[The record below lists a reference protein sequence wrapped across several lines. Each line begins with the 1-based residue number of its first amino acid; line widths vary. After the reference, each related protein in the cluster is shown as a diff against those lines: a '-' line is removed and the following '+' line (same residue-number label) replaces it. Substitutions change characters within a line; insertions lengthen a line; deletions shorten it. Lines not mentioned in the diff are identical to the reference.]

1 MKKSKT
7 TLTLMEQLIM
17 IAVFAVAVAVCLR
30 VFAFANSRSEQN
42 LINDVAVNESR
53 NAAEVIKSTGG
64 DFVRA
69 AEILGA
75 LPTENGLEKE
85 LSGEYGSLL
94 LTSEKLQ
101 SAAEGL
107 GNASV
112 TVSDPETGRQVFSIT
127 VCWQEA
133 MP

>member
-64 DFVRA
+64 DFKRA
-69 AEILGA
+69 SEILSA
-75 LPTENGLEKE
+75 VPTENGLEKD

-94 LTSEKLQ
+94 LAAERLQ
-101 SAAEGL
+101 FAAEGL

>member
-64 DFVRA
+64 DFKRA
-69 AEILGA
+69 AEILSA
-75 LPTENGLEKE
+75 VPTENGLEKD

-94 LTSEKLQ
+94 LAAERLQ

>member
-42 LINDVAVNESR
+42 YINDVAANESR

-64 DFVRA
+64 DFKRA

-75 LPTENGLEKE
+75 VPTENGLEKDW
-85 LSGEYGSLL
+85 SGEYGSFS
-94 LTSEKLQ
+94 LTAEKLQ
-101 SAAEGL
+101 SAADGL
-107 GNASV
+107 GSASV
-112 TVSDPETGRQVFSIT
+112 SVSNSKTGRQVFSIT
-127 VCWQEA
+127 VSWQEA

>member
-64 DFVRA
+64 DFKRV
-69 AEILGA
+69 AEILSA
-75 LPTENGLEKE
+75 VPTENGLEKD

-94 LTSEKLQ
+94 LAAERLQ